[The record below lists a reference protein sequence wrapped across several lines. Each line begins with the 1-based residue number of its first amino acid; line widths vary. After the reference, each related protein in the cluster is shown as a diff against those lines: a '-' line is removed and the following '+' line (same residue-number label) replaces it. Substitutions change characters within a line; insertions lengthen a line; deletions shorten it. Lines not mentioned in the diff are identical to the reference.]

1 MIVQKRF
8 HSTMPGIVANKH
20 KIKPRIGNTCVTKA
34 TISNEIVAI
43 IVALGC
49 IFENT
54 HATPIL
60 LTITS
65 ILTSFAKINNK
76 ALLLMT
82 SSLISSTYAI
92 VINDCNPFKSLEYQ
106 MLAPIMQSH

>member
-1 MIVQKRF
+1 MIVQSGSIARCQE
-8 HSTMPGIVANKH
+8 SLQINI

-65 ILTSFAKINNK
+65 ILTSLPKINNK

-82 SSLISSTYAI
+82 SSLISSTYAKD
-92 VINDCNPFKSLEYQ
+92 VLTLLSQSLVC
-106 MLAPIMQSH
+106 LNIAVFISF

>member
-1 MIVQKRF
+1 M
-8 HSTMPGIVANKH
+8 
-20 KIKPRIGNTCVTKA
+20 CYKA

-65 ILTSFAKINNK
+65 ILTSLPKFNVTFNDFVTLV
-76 ALLLMT
+76 AL
-82 SSLISSTYAI
+82 
-92 VINDCNPFKSLEYQ
+92 
-106 MLAPIMQSH
+106 MQS

>member
-1 MIVQKRF
+1 MF
-8 HSTMPGIVANKH
+8 HNTTPGIVANKH

-34 TISNEIVAI
+34 TITNANVPI

-60 LTITS
+60 FLTIIT
-65 ILTSFAKINNK
+65 ILTSLKKINNK
-76 ALLLMT
+76 VLLVFM
-82 SSLISSTYAI
+82 SVNSSST
-92 VINDCNPFKSLEYQ
+92 LE
-106 MLAPIMQSH
+106 